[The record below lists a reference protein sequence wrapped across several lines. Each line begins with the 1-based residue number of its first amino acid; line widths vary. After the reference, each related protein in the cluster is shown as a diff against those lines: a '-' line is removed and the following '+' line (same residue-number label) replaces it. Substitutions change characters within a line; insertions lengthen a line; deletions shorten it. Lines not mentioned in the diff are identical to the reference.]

1 MKTFTSSSTS
11 ELSRAF
17 EIDHALT
24 EMERE
29 IDLLLNLTPLN
40 APEAWVDFERSGFA
54 HAPALQSRPLEFK
67 PDLVKRRLY
76 DLEIEQVED
85 PAPREPLLGKARRDH
100 ATDHA
105 A

>member
-1 MKTFTSSSTS
+1 MTTSTRSSTS
-11 ELSRAF
+11 ELSRAL

-29 IDLLLNLTPLN
+29 INLLLNITPVN
-40 APEAWVDFERSGFA
+40 AAEAWVDFERSGFT
-54 HAPALQSRPLEFK
+54 HVPALQSRPLEFE

-85 PAPREPLLGKARRDH
+85 PALENLFLGKARRDH